1 MFNQSP
7 FQSLRVSIPFKRE
20 SVSQDRK
27 NLHKPL
33 RLSFNSLQTG
43 KRITRHIRRDLSNQL
58 WELVSIP
65 FKRESV
71 SQVTTT
77 IAASYQVSIPFK
89 RESVSQEIPAGADGA
104 DVKIEFQFPSNGKAY
119 HKRPHFKP
127 SGAVGPKAQ
136 KQTRSARGFFWGEIL
151 APKSH
156 KPACTLKQTRFFY
169 KNGLEVKRPLGSWA
183 FFAVPVHNRRIA
195 YGVVIKYTRHL
206 KKCQIFSNAPW

>member
-1 MFNQSP
+1 M
-7 FQSLRVSIPFKRE
+7 VSIPFKRE
-20 SVSQDRK
+20 SVSQAIKCLCRNPK
-27 NLHKPL
+27 TLEFQFPSNGKAYHKFPNSRGKE
-33 RLSFNSLQTG
+33 RLCKRFQFPSNG
-43 KRITRHIRRDLSNQL
+43 KAYHKKDYAPKPI
-58 WELVSIP
+58 
-65 FKRESV
+65 K
-71 SQVTTT
+71 
-77 IAASYQVSIPFK
+77 
-89 RESVSQEIPAGADGA
+89 EIQ
-104 DVKIEFQFPSNGKAY
+104 FQFPSNGKAY

-169 KNGLEVKRPLGSWA
+169 KNDSEAKRSLGSWA